1 MEKLTTG
8 FQITIIGMAI
18 VFLIL
23 ILLNLAMNGMNW
35 VLNKTEGSAP
45 ASKGKKEASARSRTP
60 QS

>member
-1 MEKLTTG
+1 MEKLATG

-18 VFLIL
+18 VFIIL
-23 ILLNLAMNGMNW
+23 ILLNLAMNVMNW

-45 ASKGKKEASARSRTP
+45 ASKKEKEASARSRTP